1 MRISRTKGVIVRSVV
16 IALLVLILQGCD
28 NYFTND
34 YRDNSPT
41 SGKLNVFYDEGLQ
54 LHVEN
59 QIYTFNA
66 LYHNAEVKGF
76 CRTESQAVQGLYK
89 DSCEAIVMARLLNDE
104 EKKAFASKRYTPL
117 YSHVASTGV
126 ALIVSCQ
133 SPLYRLTVAEV
144 QQLLKHGEAADTLG
158 VKQAYQVVFDANNSS
173 VLHYTADSI
182 LKGTPATH
190 WASMRDTRACIDFV
204 TTHTN
209 AVGFIDFAW
218 LSDSDDSLYKA
229 NTTKLRFLAIG
240 RNKSLYDP
248 PHQSSFKLGTYPFT
262 RHVYVIR
269 KTGEFTLAKGFESFV
284 AGPKGQLTFLKQ
296 GLLPAHQGERSIEMK
311 VE

>member
-1 MRISRTKGVIVRSVV
+1 MVARSAAIV
-16 IALLVLILQGCD
+16 LLAVLLQGCS

-41 SGKLNVFYDEGLQ
+41 SGKLNVFYDEGLL
-54 LHVEN
+54 LHAEN

-66 LYHNAEVKGF
+66 LYDQADVKGY

-89 DSCEAIVMARLLNDE
+89 DSCEAIMMARLLNE
-104 EKKAFASKRYTPL
+104 EELKAFASKQYHPL

-126 ALIVSCQ
+126 ALIVNAA

-144 QQLLKHGEAADTLG
+144 QQLLKTGDAPDTNGTLNH
-158 VKQAYQVVFDANNSS
+158 YQVVFDANNSS
-173 VLHYTADSI
+173 VLHYTTDSI
-182 LKGTPATH
+182 LKGSANNH
-190 WASMRDTRACIDFV
+190 WASMNTTRECIEFV
-204 TTHTN
+204 ATHST

-229 NTTKLRFLAIG
+229 HQATIRFLAIG
-240 RNKSLYDP
+240 RNKQLYDP

-296 GLLPAHQGERSIEMK
+296 GLLPAHQGERAIEMK

>member
-1 MRISRTKGVIVRSVV
+1 MIGRSAVL
-16 IALLVLILQGCD
+16 ALLALCLQGCD

-41 SGKLNVFYDEGLQ
+41 SGKLNVFYDEGLL
-54 LHVEN
+54 LHAEN

-66 LYHNAEVKGF
+66 LYSNAEVKGF
-76 CRTESQAVQGLYK
+76 CSTESQAVQALYK
-89 DSCEAIVMARLLNDE
+89 DSCEAIMLARLLNEE

-117 YSHVASTGV
+117 FSHVASTGV
-126 ALIVSCQ
+126 ALIVNRQ

-144 QQLLKHGEAADTLG
+144 QQLLKMGEASDTMG
-158 VKQAYQVVFDANNSS
+158 ASQHYQVVFDANNSS

-182 LKGTPATH
+182 LKGPPAAH
-190 WASMRDTRACIDFV
+190 WASMSDTRACISFV
-204 TTHTN
+204 ATHTN

-218 LSDSDDSLYKA
+218 LSDTDDSLYKA
-229 NTTKLRFLAIG
+229 NQPHLRFIAVG
-240 RNKSLYDP
+240 RDKTLYDP

-262 RHVYVIR
+262 RHIYVIR

-296 GLLPAHQGERSIEMK
+296 GLLPAHQGERAIEMK